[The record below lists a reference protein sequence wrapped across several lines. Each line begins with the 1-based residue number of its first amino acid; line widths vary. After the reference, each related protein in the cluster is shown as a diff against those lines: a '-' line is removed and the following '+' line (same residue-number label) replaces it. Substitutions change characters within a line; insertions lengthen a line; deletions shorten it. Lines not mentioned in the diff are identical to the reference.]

1 MVRELLYQLDITQ
14 VVIFLLTTVGGA
26 LVAWYWK
33 RIKEWKAFWN
43 EVLIGLRDVPAL
55 QETVKGIVYYVGP
68 NGGGSLMDS
77 ALRTEKLVNLLA
89 DQVEMI
95 VQTTVAEND
104 ADEDLARFHRDAAG
118 GNTYVNRLY
127 ARWIG
132 VGKSELL
139 GWNYVNYIHPDD
151 IDRVR
156 KAWEQCRTEHRQY
169 RIHYRLVPVT
179 GEPFAVEVIA
189 TPIPDSA
196 PAKRWIGSIRR
207 LDNERR
213 KSDIGKE

>member
-1 MVRELLYQLDITQ
+1 MTWELLYYLDYTQ
-14 VVIFLLTTVGGA
+14 ILIFLLTTIGGA
-26 LVAWYWK
+26 VIVWYWK
-33 RIKEWKAFWN
+33 GLKAIKKFWG
-43 EVLIGLRDVPAL
+43 EVLHGLREVPSL
-55 QETVKGIVYYVGP
+55 KETVNGIVYYVGP

-139 GWNYVNYIHPDD
+139 GWNYLNYIHPEDV
-151 IDRVR
+151 DRVR
-156 KAWEQCRTEHRQY
+156 KAWETCRKEHRQY
-169 RIHYRLVPVT
+169 RIHYRLVNIR
-179 GEPFAVEVIA
+179 GESFSVEVIA

-196 PAKRWIGSIRR
+196 PAKRWVGSIRR

-213 KSDIGKE
+213 KSDISKE

>member
-1 MVRELLYQLDITQ
+1 MSEFPYYIDFTQ
-14 VVIFLLTTVGGA
+14 IFVFLLTTVGGT

-33 RIKEWKAFWN
+33 RLKELKKFWG
-43 EVLIGLRDVPAL
+43 EVLHGLCGVPAL
-55 QETVKGIVYYVGP
+55 HETVNGIVYYVGP

-77 ALRTEKLVNLLA
+77 ALRTERLVNLLA

-104 ADEDLARFHRDAAG
+104 ADEDLARFHSDAAG
-118 GNTYVNRLY
+118 GYTYVNRLY

-132 VGKSELL
+132 VGKTELL

-156 KAWEQCRTEHRQY
+156 KAWEQCRLEHRQY

-196 PAKRWIGSIRR
+196 PVKRWIGSIRR